1 MNTVAQKGARLRH
14 ATLSD
19 TMRAGTVLRI
29 ASGRLSST
37 TTEPMPAR
45 LKQQIVGA
53 HVRELRKRMR
63 LSLRAFAAV
72 TGFSASFVSQLE
84 RGLVSPSLH
93 SMEKVAAA
101 LGTTLGGFFAAVG
114 EGGGGLVVRAR
125 ERKALNSAW
134 SHAQIEAL
142 LPAAG
147 ERRQE
152 PMLVTL
158 RRGGRSGKHPVAHP
172 TEEFAFVLEGRLT
185 LRLGPDDHTLEAGD
199 AVVLRAGELRL
210 WANPGKRRA
219 RVLIVGIR
227 DR

>member
-1 MNTVAQKGARLRH
+1 
-14 ATLSD
+14 
-19 TMRAGTVLRI
+19 MRV
-29 ASGRLSST
+29 
-37 TTEPMPAR
+37 
-45 LKQQIVGA
+45 
-53 HVRELRKRMR
+53 
-63 LSLRAFAAV
+63 SLRAFAAE

-101 LGTTLGGFFAAVG
+101 LGTTPGGFFAAAG
-114 EGGGGLVVRAR
+114 EPNDGLVVRAR
-125 ERKALNSAW
+125 ERKALNSSW
-134 SHAQIEAL
+134 SHAQLEAL

-152 PMLVTL
+152 PMLLTL
-158 RRGGRSGKHPVAHP
+158 RPRGRTGKHPVAHP

-185 LRLGPDDHTLEAGD
+185 LRLGPDEHSLEAGD

-210 WANPGKRRA
+210 WANPGRRRA
-219 RVLIVGIR
+219 RVLIVGLR